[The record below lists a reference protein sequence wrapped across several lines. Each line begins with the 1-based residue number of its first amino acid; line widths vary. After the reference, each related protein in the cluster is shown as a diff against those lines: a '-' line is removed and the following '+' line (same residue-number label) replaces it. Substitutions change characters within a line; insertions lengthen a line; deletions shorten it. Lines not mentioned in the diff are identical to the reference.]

1 MWFFFQPGVTIRSSK
16 GQIVYQSIRKGIFWS
31 NDFWWAG
38 FFYAV
43 SIILHIS
50 INKQQNNYT
59 DVTGI

>member
-16 GQIVYQSIRKGIFWS
+16 GQIVYQSILKGIFWS

-38 FFYAV
+38 FFKAV
-43 SIILHIS
+43 SIIFV
-50 INKQQNNYT
+50 NKQQNNYT